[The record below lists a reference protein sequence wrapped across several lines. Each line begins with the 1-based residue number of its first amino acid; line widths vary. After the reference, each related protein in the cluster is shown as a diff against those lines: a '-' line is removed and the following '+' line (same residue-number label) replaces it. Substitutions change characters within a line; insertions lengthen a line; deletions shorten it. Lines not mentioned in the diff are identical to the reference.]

1 MACTFTCNSLA
12 LSSKTGTTSGNGQ
25 PVTLP
30 CRSDDPTV
38 GLGQLL
44 VEGHV
49 VQGRTG
55 VLFDRGHGG
64 IGAGADADV
73 VGMAVAAVG
82 SPAADGRGDEGSDG
96 LRDPAGDLRLVAVPH
111 RAVGI
116 VPELHSSEPESLACR
131 VKLPGPDAR
140 QVLLPRA
147 GRLALPPFA
156 ASGDAQE
163 VDVDPAAAC
172 R

>member
-12 LSSKTGTTSGNGQ
+12 LSSKTGPTSGNGQ
-25 PVTLP
+25 LVPRR
-30 CRSDDPTV
+30 CRSGDLTV
-38 GLGQLL
+38 GLGHLL

-49 VQGRTG
+49 VQGRTA

-111 RAVGI
+111 RAVGL
-116 VPELHSSEPESLACR
+116 VPELHSSEPYSLACR
-131 VKLPGPDAR
+131 VKPPGPDAR
-140 QVLLPRA
+140 QILLPRA
-147 GRLALPPFA
+147 ARLALPPLA
-156 ASGDAQE
+156 ALGQ
-163 VDVDPAAAC
+163 P
-172 R
+172 